1 MHVYW
6 QGKRVVNTLRCF
18 IFSDWEPP
26 PYLDSIWNFSLLQKC
41 ATNPQPPSLHPWL
54 IFPISYSLFVF
65 LATVLESHASHFP
78 WGLPESKG
86 KDTDETIILTQKHYV
101 TGYQTSLCLPSW
113 VGYKLTKEVPFY
125 VQICFYLET
134 KRLFKFITF
143 SFWLMEL
150 WIQTRGVFRALP
162 KIYGGTFYDGI
173 FAEIFL
179 TESWI
184 HLCRQWRV
192 TASHYNFNLPFA
204 WYLLATR
211 NKRTKTKLLQAR
223 CSPSRKWQLAMSRLW
238 IFRIW
243 SRTHGTERYSH
254 NQIVIN
260 TKRRVYLEVIAFIF
274 TQNLLVFRCFWTIFC
289 VENNSFPF
297 EQMSKFCMKAFFK
310 VSNNSSFEQNEFVSI
325 YPKFLLKCF

>member
-6 QGKRVVNTLRCF
+6 QGKGVVNTLRCF

-26 PYLDSIWNFSLLQKC
+26 PYLDSIIPWQYLKLFSSPKVRYQSPTPL
-41 ATNPQPPSLHPWL
+41 PPPPPSLHPWL
-54 IFPISYSLFVF
+54 IFPVSYSLFVF

-101 TGYQTSLCLPSW
+101 TGYQTSLRLPSW

-150 WIQTRGVFRALP
+150 WIQTRGVFRTLP

-192 TASHYNFNLPFA
+192 TASRYNFNLPFA
-204 WYLLATR
+204 WLSL
-211 NKRTKTKLLQAR
+211 
-223 CSPSRKWQLAMSRLW
+223 S
-238 IFRIW
+238 
-243 SRTHGTERYSH
+243 
-254 NQIVIN
+254 
-260 TKRRVYLEVIAFIF
+260 
-274 TQNLLVFRCFWTIFC
+274 
-289 VENNSFPF
+289 NS
-297 EQMSKFCMKAFFK
+297 K
-310 VSNNSSFEQNEFVSI
+310 
-325 YPKFLLKCF
+325 